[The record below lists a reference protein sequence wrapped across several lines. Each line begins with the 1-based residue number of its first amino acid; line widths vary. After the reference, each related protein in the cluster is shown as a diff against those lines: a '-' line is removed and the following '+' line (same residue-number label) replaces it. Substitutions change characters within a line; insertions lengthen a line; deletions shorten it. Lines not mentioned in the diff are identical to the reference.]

1 MFCNYLLYYTT
12 MECSTTNTLHTAKEF
27 SGPFSN
33 MDLMKLKSVI
43 HLYNSIIQL
52 RNKAPDD
59 HCLSP

>member
-1 MFCNYLLYYTT
+1 

-33 MDLMKLKSVI
+33 MDLIKLKSAI
-43 HLYNSIIQL
+43 HIYNYVIQL

-59 HCLSP
+59 HCLSPSAC